1 MSVLLDSVIL
11 IDHLNGNPAATA
23 YLRSLKDA
31 HSSVVTRAEVLAG
44 LEADFRKLGQRLLER
59 YPTLPIDAETADVAA
74 ELRRLNRWKLP
85 DAFQAALAR
94 QYGLKLATRNVRD
107 FPPEK
112 HAFIV
117 VPYQLRSA

>member
-44 LEADFRKLGQRLLER
+44 LEPQFRKLGRRLLDR
-59 YPTLPIDAETADVAA
+59 YPTLPVDAEIADLAA
-74 ELRRLNRWKLP
+74 DLRRMNKWKLP
-85 DAFQAALAR
+85 DAFQAALA
-94 QYGLKLATRNVRD
+94 QQHGLKLATRNTRD
-107 FPPEK
+107 FPPGK
-112 HAFIV
+112 HSFVV
-117 VPYQLRSA
+117 VPYKLPGV